1 MNKEEFINELK
12 KINIELTKQ
21 QLTLLEEYYIIL
33 KEENE
38 KDNLTRIIEQNE
50 VYLKHFYDSLTINKI
65 IDIYSQNICDLGS
78 GAGFPGL
85 VLAICFPKTKITLI
99 ESNGKKCYFL
109 NLVKEK
115 LKLNNV
121 IVINERSEDY
131 AQKNREKFD
140 IVTARAVAPL
150 KHLLE
155 YGIPLL
161 KVNGN
166 FIAMKANVENEE
178 QNIENYLNKL
188 SIQEKKRIIF
198 NLPVENSL
206 RTIIMYTKT
215 KKTDKKYPR
224 RYNEILKKEI

>member
-1 MNKEEFINELK
+1 MNKEEFIKELK
-12 KINIELTKQ
+12 KINIELTEQ
-21 QLTLLEEYYIIL
+21 QLALLEEYYIIL

-38 KDNLTRIIEQNE
+38 KYNLTRIIDYQE
-50 VYLKHFYDSLTINKI
+50 VYLKQFYDSLTINKI
-65 IDIYSQNICDLGS
+65 IDIHGQNICDLGS

-85 VLAICFPKTKITLI
+85 VLAICFPNSKLTLI

-121 IVINERSEDY
+121 IVINERIEDY
-131 AQKNREKFD
+131 AKDNREIFD

-155 YGIPLL
+155 YGIPLV
-161 KVNGN
+161 KVDGN

-178 QNIENYLNKL
+178 QNIKNYLNKL
-188 SIQEKKRIIF
+188 SITEAKRVIF
-198 NLPVENSL
+198 NLPIENSL
-206 RTIIMYTKT
+206 RTIIKYTKT
-215 KKTDKKYPR
+215 KETDKKYPR
-224 RYNEILKKEI
+224 RYNEILKKEL

>member
-1 MNKEEFINELK
+1 M
-12 KINIELTKQ
+12 
-21 QLTLLEEYYIIL
+21 
-33 KEENE
+33 
-38 KDNLTRIIEQNE
+38 
-50 VYLKHFYDSLTINKI
+50 
-65 IDIYSQNICDLGS
+65 
-78 GAGFPGL
+78 
-85 VLAICFPKTKITLI
+85 
-99 ESNGKKCYFL
+99 
-109 NLVKEK
+109 
-115 LKLNNV
+115 
-121 IVINERSEDY
+121 INERREDY
-131 AQKNREKFD
+131 DQKNREKFD